1 MAKILIVDDD
11 DGIRKMLK
19 QFLVHKGHD
28 VITASSGEEALE
40 KVQEKPTIVLL
51 DYMMP
56 EMNGVKVLERIKE
69 ISPSTDVLMVTGF
82 GAHDIAMESFKRGA
96 FELMTKPIDLS
107 RLEFLLNS
115 QMGQLG
121 FDIES
126 VQAN

>member
-1 MAKILIVDDD
+1 MAKLLIVDDD
-11 DGIRKMLK
+11 DGIRKMLRE
-19 QFLVHKGHD
+19 FLVHKGHD
-28 VITASSGEEALE
+28 VITASNGEEALE
-40 KVQEKPTIVLL
+40 KVQEGPAIVLL

-56 EMNGVKVLERIKE
+56 EMDGVKVLERIKE

-107 RLEFLLNS
+107 RLELLLNS
-115 QMGQLG
+115 QMGQPG

-126 VQAN
+126 AQAN